1 MHATAVHVVVSVQLV
16 KGMAI
21 VTYVAVTVMLI
32 LSLAAQSEIWTTYS

>member
-21 VTYVAVTVMLI
+21 VTYVAVVMLI